1 MCAVLGNI
9 PYDIVLKSYLGAN
22 DLHSRRWHLMN
33 VFRLVAMLLTKF
45 MSCKSHALVVPVFLN
60 PVK

>member
-1 MCAVLGNI
+1 MCAVVVGKI

-22 DLHSRRWHLMN
+22 DLHSRRWHLVN

-45 MSCKSHALVVPVFLN
+45 MSCKSHAMVPVFLY